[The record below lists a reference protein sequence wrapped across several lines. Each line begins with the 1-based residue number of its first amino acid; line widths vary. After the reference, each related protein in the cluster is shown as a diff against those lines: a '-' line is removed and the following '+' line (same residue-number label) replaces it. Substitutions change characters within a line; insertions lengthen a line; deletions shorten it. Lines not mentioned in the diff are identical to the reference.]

1 MCLGNQWGPGLAP
14 RSHHKQAH
22 AGVMAGREEG
32 DAWVFEGVSRAAGL
46 ASRALLLAL
55 AAALCGCSDF
65 DTSSSW
71 FVKPLRLYGSN
82 LGYTYTQFDDAKT
95 DHPITA
101 NDLVDANGACPK
113 YVVPSPP
120 PPAAGAGPAA
130 SPTDAAPLLGAGVAI
145 GMSECDI
152 VARLGQ
158 PAAVNVGTGPGGD
171 RAVALT
177 FNSGPRPGVYRFAG
191 GRLTEMDRMEVPQAP
206 APEPAK
212 KKIVKKKP
220 DKIKKPAKADDNT

>member
-1 MCLGNQWGPGLAP
+1 M
-14 RSHHKQAH
+14 
-22 AGVMAGREEG
+22 MAGREEG
-32 DAWVFEGVSRAAGL
+32 EASVFEGVRCAVGL
-46 ASRALLLAL
+46 ASRALPLAL
-55 AAALCGCSDF
+55 AAVLCGCSDF
-65 DTSSSW
+65 DTSGSW

-82 LGYTYTQFDDAKT
+82 LGYTYTQFDDARM
-95 DHPITA
+95 DRPITA
-101 NDLVDANGACPK
+101 NDLIDANGACPR

-120 PPAAGAGPAA
+120 PAAGAAPAAG
-130 SPTDAAPLLGAGVAI
+130 PTDAASLLGAGIAI

-158 PAAVNVGTGPGGD
+158 PTAVNVGKGPGGD

-191 GRLTEMDRMEVPQAP
+191 GRLTEMDRVEVPQAA

-212 KKIVKKKP
+212 KKMVKKKP
-220 DKIKKPAKADDNT
+220 DKTKKPPKPDDNT

>member
-1 MCLGNQWGPGLAP
+1 M
-14 RSHHKQAH
+14 
-22 AGVMAGREEG
+22 MAGREEG
-32 DAWVFEGVSRAAGL
+32 EASVFEGVRCAVGL
-46 ASRALLLAL
+46 ASRALPLAL

-65 DTSSSW
+65 DTSGSW

-82 LGYTYTQFDDAKT
+82 LGYTYTQFDDARM
-95 DHPITA
+95 DRPITA
-101 NDLVDANGACPK
+101 NDLIDANGACPR

-120 PPAAGAGPAA
+120 PAAGAAPAAG
-130 SPTDAAPLLGAGVAI
+130 PTDAASLLGAGIAI

-158 PAAVNVGTGPGGD
+158 PTAVNVGKGPGGD

-191 GRLTEMDRMEVPQAP
+191 GRLTEMDRIEVPQAA

-212 KKIVKKKP
+212 KKMVKKKP
-220 DKIKKPAKADDNT
+220 DKTKKPPKPDDNT

>member
-1 MCLGNQWGPGLAP
+1 M
-14 RSHHKQAH
+14 
-22 AGVMAGREEG
+22 MAGREEG
-32 DAWVFEGVSRAAGL
+32 DASVFEGVRCAVGL
-46 ASRALLLAL
+46 ASRALPLAL

-65 DTSSSW
+65 DTSGSW

-82 LGYTYTQFDDAKT
+82 LGYTYTQFDDAKM
-95 DHPITA
+95 DRPITA
-101 NDLVDANGACPK
+101 NDLIDANGACPR

-120 PPAAGAGPAA
+120 PAAGAAPAAG
-130 SPTDAAPLLGAGVAI
+130 PTDAASLLGAGIAI

-158 PAAVNVGTGPGGD
+158 PTAVNVGKGPGGD

-191 GRLTEMDRMEVPQAP
+191 GRLTEMDRVEVPQAA

-212 KKIVKKKP
+212 KKMVKKKP
-220 DKIKKPAKADDNT
+220 DKTKKPPKPDDNT

>member
-1 MCLGNQWGPGLAP
+1 M
-14 RSHHKQAH
+14 
-22 AGVMAGREEG
+22 
-32 DAWVFEGVSRAAGL
+32 FEGVRCAVGL

-65 DTSSSW
+65 DTSGSW

-82 LGYTYTQFDDAKT
+82 LGYTYTQFDDAKLNR
-95 DHPITA
+95 PITA
-101 NDLVDANGACPK
+101 NDLVDANGACPR

-120 PPAAGAGPAA
+120 PAAGAAPAA
-130 SPTDAAPLLGAGVAI
+130 SPTDAASLLGAGIAI

-158 PAAVNVGTGPGGD
+158 PNAVNVGRGPGGD

-177 FNSGPRPGVYRFAG
+177 FSSGPRPGVYRFAG
-191 GRLTEMDRMEVPQAP
+191 GRLTEMDRVEVPQAA

-212 KKIVKKKP
+212 KKMVKKKP
-220 DKIKKPAKADDNT
+220 DKTKKPPKPDDNT

>member
-1 MCLGNQWGPGLAP
+1 M
-14 RSHHKQAH
+14 R
-22 AGVMAGREEG
+22 
-32 DAWVFEGVSRAAGL
+32 
-46 ASRALLLAL
+46 LLH
-55 AAALCGCSDF
+55 F

-82 LGYTYTQFDDAKT
+82 LGYTYTQFDDAKM
-95 DHPITA
+95 DRPITA
-101 NDLVDANGACPK
+101 NDLVDASGACPR

-120 PPAAGAGPAA
+120 PAAGAAPATG
-130 SPTDAAPLLGAGVAI
+130 PTDAASLLGAGVAI

-158 PAAVNVGTGPGGD
+158 PTAVNVGRGPGGD

-191 GRLTEMDRMEVPQAP
+191 GRLTEMDRVEVPQAQ

-212 KKIVKKKP
+212 KKMVKKRP
-220 DKIKKPAKADDNT
+220 DKTKKPPKPDDNT

>member
-1 MCLGNQWGPGLAP
+1 
-14 RSHHKQAH
+14 
-22 AGVMAGREEG
+22 MAGREQG
-32 DAWVFEGVSRAAGL
+32 DASVFEGVRCAAGL
-46 ASRALLLAL
+46 ASRASPLVL
-55 AAALCGCSDF
+55 AAALCGCSSF

-82 LGYTYTQFDDAKT
+82 LGYTYTQFDDAKM
-95 DHPITA
+95 DRPITA
-101 NDLVDANGACPK
+101 NDLVDASGACPR

-120 PPAAGAGPAA
+120 PAAGAAPAAG
-130 SPTDAAPLLGAGVAI
+130 PTDAASLLGAGVAI

-158 PAAVNVGTGPGGD
+158 PTAVNVGGGPGGD
-171 RAVALT
+171 RTVALT

-191 GRLTEMDRMEVPQAP
+191 GRLTEMDRVEVPQAQ

-212 KKIVKKKP
+212 KKMVKKRP
-220 DKIKKPAKADDNT
+220 DKTKKPPKPDDNT